1 MPAPR
6 APSAGVSNGP
16 AREQLAPEPVP
27 PAPFDGAQP
36 PATASS
42 TETSAGR
49 TSPPSITH
57 FTAAPEPSAA
67 DVEHAMRLL
76 SSRLEACV
84 RGATGKI
91 MVDATLLPSGRVS
104 AVRLSPP
111 FAGTPREACV
121 RRVVESLHFPSW
133 TGAPR
138 TYRFAIVAPEVL
150 SIPQARPSE
159 GPASPP

>member
-6 APSAGVSNGP
+6 APSAGVLDPRASEP
-16 AREQLAPEPVP
+16 LAPEPVP
-27 PAPFDGAQP
+27 PAQFDGALP

-42 TETSAGR
+42 TEPGAGR

-67 DVEHAMRLL
+67 DVEHAMHLL
-76 SSRLEACV
+76 SSKLDACV

-91 MVDATLLPSGRVS
+91 LVDATLLPSGRVS
-104 AVRLSPP
+104 AVKLPPP

-121 RRVVESLHFPSW
+121 RHVVESLHFPSW
-133 TGAPR
+133 TGSPR
-138 TYRFAIVAPEVL
+138 TYRFAIAVPEVL
-150 SIPQARPSE
+150 SIPQAHPSE
-159 GPASPP
+159 GPGSPP